1 MKLIRT
7 LEDHQEYQI
16 HKKIQSEF
24 GINIVPLLFDSKFC
38 GHVITKNRFPYL
50 PNHHIIWIQPGYEK
64 FYTKERIQ
72 HIIGVE
78 EFSES
83 DMSRRSIL
91 DVKHFHFSNRFF
103 DIP

>member
-38 GHVITKNRFPYL
+38 GHVITKNKFPYL
-50 PNHHIIWIQPGYEK
+50 PNHHIIWIQPGYER
-64 FYTKERIQ
+64 FYTKETIQ

-83 DMSRRSIL
+83 DMSRGSIL
-91 DVKHFHFSNRFF
+91 DVKHFHFSKKFF